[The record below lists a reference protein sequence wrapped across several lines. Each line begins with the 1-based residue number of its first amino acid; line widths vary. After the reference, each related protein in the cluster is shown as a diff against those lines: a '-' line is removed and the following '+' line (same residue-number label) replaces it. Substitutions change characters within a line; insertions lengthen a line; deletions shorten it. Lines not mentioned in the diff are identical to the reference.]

1 MLLATQLR
9 VEAQTNKVAIMV
21 VESPTR
27 LSKASNPASSA
38 LAAAIVFIALSISLA
53 AVGFCRLPATD
64 CAYDTWTTWAVKE
77 FLAAKERSEI
87 VFLGSSLM
95 LVPIDRLDADYTGK
109 VIDGARH
116 HNSVYFEQRWKA
128 ATGGA
133 PVSTYN
139 FALPGE
145 MPSDAYLITK
155 FLLKGNKR
163 PAVVVYGVGPRDF
176 LENLLQSPATTDPYQ
191 YLSRFGSCDERID
204 LIAPK
209 WDERLTM
216 ELKRLNYFLGNS
228 QDFSISIERLAR
240 SLAEAWLPRQE
251 KIASASEVHN
261 LLPKYR
267 YFQLGEKDCNFYP
280 TAKEARKFDS
290 SDVAE
295 YRTRYKT
302 PMWDIFTSQMRF
314 LSDTMDIC
322 NERDIHM
329 VLVSMPIT
337 DINRQLIPKQSWTA
351 YCQTLKALARSKK
364 ATFIDME
371 ATKEFPIDDFQD
383 TVHLH
388 SGGGMKFFDKIIANL
403 TTNTKVITALNQNRK
418 TQTAAEI
425 KSNTNPPL

>member
-1 MLLATQLR
+1 MA
-9 VEAQTNKVAIMV
+9 VQT
-21 VESPTR
+21 PTR
-27 LSKASNPASSA
+27 LSKASTPASSA
-38 LAAAIVFIALSISLA
+38 LVAAIVFAALSLTLA
-53 AVGFCRLPATD
+53 ALGFCRLPATD

-77 FLAAKERSEI
+77 FLAAKKRSEI
-87 VFLGSSLM
+87 VFLGSSLL

-116 HNSVYFEQRWKA
+116 HNSVYFEDKWKA

-133 PVSTYN
+133 SISTYN

-163 PAVVVYGVGPRDF
+163 PDVLVYGVGPRDF
-176 LENLLQSPATTDPYQ
+176 LENLLQSPATTDPFQ
-191 YLSRFGSCDERID
+191 YLSRFGPCDERLD
-204 LIAPK
+204 LLAPK

-228 QDFSISIERLAR
+228 QDFSISMERFAR
-240 SLAEAWLPRQE
+240 RIAESWLPATT
-251 KIASASEVHN
+251 KVATAGEVHS

-267 YFQLGEKDCNFYP
+267 YFQLSEKDCFFYP
-280 TAKEARKFDS
+280 TTKEARKFDP

-295 YRTRYKT
+295 YQKRYKT

-314 LSDTMDIC
+314 LADIMDIC

-337 DINRQLIPKQSWTA
+337 QINRQLIPKQSWTA
-351 YCQTLKALARSKK
+351 YCQTLKALARSKN

-371 ATKEFPIDDFQD
+371 STKDFSIDDFQD

-388 SGGGMKFFDKIIANL
+388 SDGGTKFFDKLIANL
-403 TTNTKVITALNQNRK
+403 KSNTRVLTALNQNQKPRI
-418 TQTAAEI
+418 TEAARAT
-425 KSNTNPPL
+425 STNAPL